1 MKLAGLTLQIK
12 SLDVFPLLDWE
23 FVIKVQIKR
32 ACELRKARPFL
43 LHCQDPITALD
54 LWIRNL
60 FDVPHSCPT
69 ASSEEDIVA
78 CRFLSLTFFPAF
90 SSAPLLWGRTGPCKL
105 PARVTHIK
113 AESGRSAAAFAPFLH
128 PIFMLW
134 GVFPRALSV
143 PTPSPC
149 VGTPFSTC
157 LSPHDH
163 VLAAA
168 ASHVSVRNCCLKE
181 KETYTVF
188 PEAFPSPVQQRVWF
202 AM

>member
-1 MKLAGLTLQIK
+1 M
-12 SLDVFPLLDWE
+12 
-23 FVIKVQIKR
+23 IKVQIKR
-32 ACELRKARPFL
+32 ACELRKARPVL
-43 LHCQDPITALD
+43 LHCQDPVTE
-54 LWIRNL
+54 LWVRNL
-60 FDVPHSCPT
+60 FDVPHSCPI
-69 ASSEEDIVA
+69 ASSDKNIVA

-134 GVFPRALSV
+134 GVFPCALPV
-143 PTPSPC
+143 PSLSPC
-149 VGTPFSTC
+149 VGMPFSTC

-168 ASHVSVRNCCLKE
+168 ASRVSVRSCSLKE
-181 KETYTVF
+181 KDLHSF
-188 PEAFPSPVQQRVWF
+188 PWGFPKPCAAEGLICHVKQICTR
-202 AM
+202 MCLL